1 MPRRVNVHSG
11 SVLGSTACAS
21 CEANNA
27 EIEPHNLFRFNTV
40 LRKHRNQTNNTKL
53 LTVYAVKARHVS
65 DAQFWIQ
72 LFVVLIFTVF
82 ATFTSQR
89 RVGGISSLICMPCF
103 LIPTQLMLR
112 FPTLGELCEM
122 NVKDLCNAF
131 YLMRVAMQQR
141 ICSAMQHTCNT

>member
-1 MPRRVNVHSG
+1 MLPSCLRLCLYSLRVMPRRVNVHSG

-82 ATFTSQR
+82 ATCTSQR

-103 LIPTQLMLR
+103 LICDASQSFSCGTWIHCNFQSHC
-112 FPTLGELCEM
+112 TGE
-122 NVKDLCNAF
+122 
-131 YLMRVAMQQR
+131 
-141 ICSAMQHTCNT
+141 